1 MALPDVKQL
10 STEEL
15 DELRDAIALERVKRK
30 PDVSMEQPKTMEA
43 AVDPRWCL
51 TLGEAGTFLQL
62 RHPGYGW
69 VGYLIPPQSRAHLV
83 SFLLQ
88 HALMPAPKADT
99 PPPPVVLTG
108 GGTVH

>member
-10 STEEL
+10 STEDL
-15 DELRDAIALERVKRK
+15 DALRDAIALERVKRK
-30 PDVSMEQPKTMEA
+30 PEVPMEQPRTMEA
-43 AVDPRWCL
+43 AVDPRWYI

-69 VGYLIPPQSRAHLV
+69 VGYLLPPPSRAALA

-88 HALMPAPKADT
+88 HALLPAPKADT
-99 PPPPVVLTG
+99 PPPVVWTG

>member
-1 MALPDVKQL
+1 MSLPDVKQL
-10 STEEL
+10 STEDL
-15 DELRDAIALERVKRK
+15 DALRDAIALERIKRK
-30 PDVSMEQPKTMEA
+30 PEIPMEQPQTMEA
-43 AVDPRWCL
+43 AVDPRWYI

-88 HALMPAPKADT
+88 HALMPPPKPDM
-99 PPPPVVLTG
+99 PPPVVLTG

>member
-1 MALPDVKQL
+1 MALPDVKEL
-10 STEEL
+10 STEDL
-15 DELRDAIALERVKRK
+15 DALRDAIALERVKRK

-43 AVDPRWCL
+43 AVDPRWYI

-69 VGYLIPPQSRAHLV
+69 VGYLLPPQSRATLA

-99 PPPPVVLTG
+99 PPAVVSTG

>member
-1 MALPDVKQL
+1 MSLPDVKQL
-10 STEEL
+10 STEDL
-15 DELRDAIALERVKRK
+15 DALRDAIALERIKRK
-30 PDVSMEQPKTMEA
+30 PEIPMEQPQTMEA
-43 AVDPRWCL
+43 AVDPRWYI

-88 HALMPAPKADT
+88 HALMPPPKADT
-99 PPPPVVLTG
+99 APPVVLTG

>member
-1 MALPDVKQL
+1 MAIPDVAQL

-15 DELRDAIALERVKRK
+15 DQLRDAIALERVKRK
-30 PDVSMEQPKTMEA
+30 PDVTMEQPKTMEA
-43 AVDPRWCL
+43 AVDPRWYI

-69 VGYLIPPQSRAHLV
+69 VGYLLPPPSRAALA

-88 HALMPAPKADT
+88 HALTPPPKADM
-99 PPPPVVLTG
+99 PPPVVSTG

>member
-10 STEEL
+10 STEDL
-15 DELRDAIALERVKRK
+15 DALRDAIALERVKRT
-30 PDVSMEQPKTMEA
+30 PEITLDQPITMEA
-43 AVDPRWCL
+43 AVDPRWYI
-51 TLGEAGTFLQL
+51 TMGEAGTFLQL

-69 VGYLIPPQSRAHLV
+69 VGYLIPAQSRAQLA

-88 HALMPAPKADT
+88 HALMPALKADA
-99 PPPPVVLTG
+99 PQPAVSAG